1 MLSKVQHYVPKE
13 EHSPI
18 YFAIFSSHMVYGCQ
32 VWGQTR
38 SSQMKRIYKLQN
50 RALRIISFEH
60 FDTDDANPLYKG
72 SKILKLQDVI

>member
-13 EHSPI
+13 ELSSI

-38 SSQMKRIYKLQN
+38 SSQMNRIYKLQN
-50 RALRIISFEH
+50 IALRIISSEN
-60 FDTDDANPLYKG
+60 FDTDANPLYKG